1 MKVIVS
7 NHNQAIYGQVTV
19 PLPIPDEEYDHVIEL
34 LENLEIGDFRAWDC
48 HVDEISD
55 CPPVLKRL
63 EGTQINIDEL
73 DYLAKRLDSF
83 ILKELAAFQ
92 GMVEKMNYTEVFDM
106 INLSFYCDE
115 ITVITDFSDLTA
127 IGRSHVLAQQGAVS
141 VEELEK
147 MDLAGIG
154 RELIT
159 SGKGTVTPYG
169 IVFDNNVDILTLYNC
184 EAFPDYHYKASK
196 IDVAVVSPYTY
207 TATTALYLPASQ
219 KQIERTLRRFL
230 QFERDDFQL
239 CIENV
244 EPPVPEAWRE
254 KLFGQEEIFAYN
266 NAAAAMAR
274 LEESQYE
281 KFAAVLRYTG
291 AKTPAQLQHVAENL
305 EMFEY
310 VPGAKN
316 AEDVGRSLILE
327 SVHFEV
333 DPNLEDYIDF
343 EAFGRDHMRGG
354 EGEFGEYGYIAYTG
368 DERLSFSAEEQQ
380 TSGPQMGGMT

>member
-7 NHNQAIYGQVTV
+7 NHSQPIYGQVTV

-34 LENLEIGDFRAWDC
+34 LEALKIGDFRAWDC
-48 HVDEISD
+48 HVDEIRD

-83 ILKELAAFQ
+83 IPKELAAFQ
-92 GMVEKMNYTEVFDM
+92 GMVEKMDYTEVFDM

-154 RELIT
+154 RELIA

-169 IVFDNNVDILTLYNC
+169 IIFDNDVDILTLYNC
-184 EAFPDYHYKASK
+184 EAFPDYHYKVSK

-207 TATTALYLPASQ
+207 TATMALFLPASQ
-219 KQIERTLRRFL
+219 KQIERTLQRFL

-291 AKTPAQLQHVAENL
+291 AKAPAQLQQVAENL

-310 VPGAKN
+310 VPGAQD
-316 AEDVGRSLILE
+316 AYDVGRALILE
-327 SVHFEV
+327 SGHFEV
-333 DPNLEDYIDF
+333 DPNLEDYIDY
-343 EAFGRDHMRGG
+343 ESYGLDRMRYG
-354 EGEFGEYGYIAYTG
+354 EGEFSLFGYVGYTG
-368 DERLSFSAEEQQ
+368 DDRLFFGMENRQ
-380 TSGPQMGGMT
+380 QMGGMT